1 MQYTVLIVDD
11 EPDIRDMLT
20 QALSREPYE
29 VLCAD
34 SAEEALDIIAQEP
47 VDVVLS
53 DEKMPGMSGT
63 EFLAIV
69 RRQYPDTIRM
79 ILTGHASLESAIHAI
94 NEGEIYRFFTK
105 PCNMVDLMVT
115 IRQALQHKDLM
126 AENQRLLN
134 IVRQQSSSLEALEK
148 QHPAIT
154 KVKRNQNGT
163 VIIDDE

>member
-1 MQYTVLIVDD
+1 MQHAVLVVDD
-11 EPDIRDMLT
+11 EPDVRDMLT

-34 SAEEALDIIAQEP
+34 SAEEALDIIAREP

-115 IRQALQHKDLM
+115 IRQALKHKDLIISPDDLTEILDFAHEAM
-126 AENQRLLN
+126 EEGKILVNVTDN
-134 IVRQQSSSLEALEK
+134 IGYYLFEIK
-148 QHPAIT
+148 
-154 KVKRNQNGT
+154 
-163 VIIDDE
+163 

>member
-69 RRQYPDTIRM
+69 REKYPDTIRI
-79 ILTGHASLESAIHAI
+79 ILTGHASLESAIRAI
-94 NEGEIYRFFTK
+94 NEGEVYRFFVK
-105 PCNMVDLMVT
+105 PCNMVDLSTT
-115 IRQALQHKDLM
+115 IRHAIQHQELLK
-126 AENQRLLN
+126 ENKRL
-134 IVRQQSSSLEALEK
+134 IE
-148 QHPAIT
+148 II
-154 KVKRNQNGT
+154 NQY
-163 VIIDDE
+163 VH